1 MCFGCFWLF
10 CGALCT
16 RLFICMYTCMCI
28 QCMCTCII
36 IIFAVFKWLCKWKGH
51 EVWYVDAQAT
61 QATIAQDPH
70 HAPIVNTE
78 YKRSVIITFVR
89 THVHVSLR
97 TMGYS
102 NNIPIVTRYMYKLIW
117 NYSSHRCIPASLWKP
132 GYITPGHHLPHPMRQ
147 LLFFFPER

>member
-1 MCFGCFWLF
+1 MHAIVHLYVYMYVYTMYVYMYNYYF
-10 CGALCT
+10 CRFQVVMQVERPRSVVRRCT
-16 RLFICMYTCMCI
+16 SYASNYCARPSS
-28 QCMCTCII
+28 CT
-36 IIFAVFKWLCKWKGH
+36 
-51 EVWYVDAQAT
+51 
-61 QATIAQDPH
+61 
-70 HAPIVNTE
+70 IVNTE

-117 NYSSHRCIPASLWKP
+117 NYSSHRFIPASLWKP

-147 LLFFFPER
+147 LLCFFSER